1 MRLGCCE
8 ATITLWSPSQPLGP
22 SGLGPLM
29 GKSTENPA
37 GFGHF
42 SGMFWI
48 ANAESFD
55 LEGGITGKTD
65 KNFMALPD
73 SSSDPE
79 IEAQNEMVK
88 MGLSHFPKPSEA
100 QVAQVGQGN
109 GPARGSVNPGYLYL
123 LVPCRGLGETHDQW
137 EFQNPKSE
145 KN

>member
-88 MGLSHFPKPSEA
+88 MGLSHFPKPSGGPGGTGRPGGSGEWPSSW
-100 QVAQVGQGN
+100 VGEPRLPVPPCAMSG
-109 GPARGSVNPGYLYL
+109 ARRNA
-123 LVPCRGLGETHDQW
+123 
-137 EFQNPKSE
+137 
-145 KN
+145 